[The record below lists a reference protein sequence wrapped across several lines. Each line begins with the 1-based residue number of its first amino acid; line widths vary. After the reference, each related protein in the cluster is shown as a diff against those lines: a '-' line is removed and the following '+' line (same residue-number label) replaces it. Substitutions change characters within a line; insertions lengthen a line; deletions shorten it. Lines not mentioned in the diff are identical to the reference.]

1 MAISDQS
8 LTSNETLFLALTK
21 NAYKNVGPHGLPDL
35 NGSCL
40 QLLAIR
46 SKSHP
51 ASKFNPPPP
60 TISPGIFRSLLIFPH
75 PIIYFK
81 QQYVYFKMK
90 LITYLKSANRVT
102 HNHLVLRT
110 TFHNKQMM
118 SSSGDLVL
126 SFLYLHCYLPLN

>member
-21 NAYKNVGPHGLPDL
+21 NAYKNVGPHRHPDL

-51 ASKFNPPPP
+51 ASKFNPPP
-60 TISPGIFRSLLIFPH
+60 TTSPSIFLSLLIFPR
-75 PIIYFK
+75 PIIQFK
-81 QQYVYFKMK
+81 QQYFYFKMK
-90 LITYLKSANRVT
+90 LITDLKSANRVT
-102 HNHLVLRT
+102 HILI
-110 TFHNKQMM
+110 
-118 SSSGDLVL
+118 
-126 SFLYLHCYLPLN
+126 

>member
-21 NAYKNVGPHGLPDL
+21 NAYK
-35 NGSCL
+35 C
-40 QLLAIR
+40 R
-46 SKSHP
+46 SPWATRFKWKLFTTPSDP
-51 ASKFNPPPP
+51 QYITPCIKIQPP
-60 TISPGIFRSLLIFPH
+60 SYNFLSLLIFPH

-81 QQYVYFKMK
+81 QQYFYFKMK
-90 LITYLKSANRVT
+90 LITYLKAANRVT

-118 SSSGDLVL
+118 SSSGNLVL
-126 SFLYLHCYLPLN
+126 SFLYFFICRHL